1 MVQSGYTLPVFAAA
15 AAVAALRHL
24 LDFPAGDTVEIE
36 LIKPAQIA
44 TISIDQVAKL
54 RENQALAITRSEPG
68 DNLDITRNTPIWA
81 LVSQQKSDRPQITI
95 HGGEGIGKIIAAEG
109 KSAIYSYAQHL
120 LEANLSPY
128 LTPHTSIEV
137 TITLPEGKKLAQ
149 RTSNAAFGVVEGL
162 SLLGTTGIS
171 QPLSSQE
178 QLEIYQ
184 QELAQKA
191 SQFDFL
197 VFCIG
202 ENGLDL
208 AQKLGINSRQ
218 LIKTANWLGPM
229 LVTAAM
235 VKLSSIL
242 LFGYHG
248 KLIKLAGGIFHT
260 HHHLADARLEILT
273 AYAANL
279 GLPTPI
285 LQKIFTSPTTEA
297 ALKLLR
303 ELDGEQKTHW
313 VKSIYEAIASSIDRK
328 CQDYIFKQAQRKV
341 IVGSVLF
348 DGDRSI
354 ITASSHAQELLSPF
368 DVLELC

>member
-1 MVQSGYTLPVFAAA
+1 MVRSGYTLPVFATA

-24 LDFPAGDTVEIE
+24 LNFPTGDTVEID
-36 LIKPAQIA
+36 LIKPPKIV
-44 TISIDQVAKL
+44 TIPIEQVAKL
-54 RENQALAITRSEPG
+54 GENQALAITRSEPG

-81 LVSQQKSDRPQITI
+81 LVSQKASDRPQIVI
-95 HGGEGIGKIIAAEG
+95 DGGEGIGKIIAAEG
-109 KSAIYSYAQHL
+109 KSAIYSYAQQL
-120 LEANLSPY
+120 LKANLSPY
-128 LTPHTSIEV
+128 LTSHTSIEV
-137 TITLPEGKKLAQ
+137 TIILPLGKKLAQ

-171 QPLSSQE
+171 QPLSSKE

-184 QELAQKA
+184 QELKQKA
-191 SQFDFL
+191 NQFDFL

-208 AQKLGINSRQ
+208 AQKLGMNSQQ

-229 LVTAAM
+229 LVTAGM

-273 AYAANL
+273 AHAANL
-279 GLPTPI
+279 GLPSPI
-285 LQKIFTSPTTEA
+285 LQEIFTSPTTEA
-297 ALKLLR
+297 ALQLLR
-303 ELDGEQKTHW
+303 KLDGEQKTHW
-313 VKSIYEAIASSIDRK
+313 VESIYQAIASSIDRK
-328 CQDYIFKQAQRKV
+328 CQDYISKHAGQKV
-341 IVGSVLF
+341 LVGSVLF

-354 ITASSHAQELLSPF
+354 ITTSSYAKELLSNF
-368 DVLELC
+368 EVLD